1 MRMTHTLLDEDQ
13 MAWLKGRLADITA
26 GPSRNEECTYE
37 RQSKAELAGC
47 FAWESSGAVEK

>member
-1 MRMTHTLLDEDQ
+1 MTHTLLDEDQ

>member
-1 MRMTHTLLDEDQ
+1 MTHTLLDEDQ

-26 GPSRNEECTYE
+26 GPSRNEERTYE